1 MPVPEYIHNNSG
13 VYLTTG
19 PHTTY
24 ATLFISEDGCMEF
37 HDTFRG
43 TFVTGVRAFWNLHAT
58 TFGIV
63 EDLTY
68 DQLLDRISIR
78 YLPIKDAWQYPEGSA
93 KTLAKILAMTPCSWA
108 AHQQRIDAFKGG
120 EFRSRIFDYVP
131 IGTEVCYQELGGPAL
146 SLILFMDEWGLPY
159 FEYAEQRW
167 GISEKRTERFHALTH
182 VRNWYNKHIFM
193 GPVRQTHPL
202 AHLTFESGAY
212 KGMTVSTLMD
222 QSPAEWCTLMTS
234 PERPLFPHSSLLAL
248 SFHTDNLNKLFNI
261 ISETPSSS
269 ERIPPMVHLFQY
281 CMENAGF
288 LRAWPTILAA
298 FIQRVVYFHETEP
311 AIHSECK
318 KVMDLFVETT

>member
-13 VYLTTG
+13 VYITTG

-24 ATLFISEDGCMEF
+24 ASLFVTDGRMEF
-37 HDTFRG
+37 HDTFHG

-78 YLPIKDAWQYPEGSA
+78 YLPIKDAWQYPEGSS
-93 KTLAKILAMTPCSWA
+93 KTLTKILAMTPCSWA
-108 AHQQRIDAFKGG
+108 AHQKRIDAFKGG

-131 IGTEVCYQELGGPAL
+131 IGTEVCYQEPGGPAL

-167 GISEKRTERFHALTH
+167 GIHEKRTERFNALTH
-182 VRNWYNKHIFM
+182 VRNWYNKYIYS
-193 GPVRQTHPL
+193 GPVRQTYPL

-212 KGMTVSTLMD
+212 KGMSASTLMD
-222 QSPAEWCTLMTS
+222 QSPTEWCGLMTS
-234 PERPLFPHSSLLAL
+234 PERPLFPPSSLRGYDFHQHNLA
-248 SFHTDNLNKLFNI
+248 HLFNH
-261 ISETPSSS
+261 ISETPYGS
-269 ERIPPMVHLFQY
+269 ERIPPMIHLFEY
-281 CMENAGF
+281 CMGNSDF
-288 LRAWPTILAA
+288 LRAWPELLTA
-298 FIQRVVYFHETEP
+298 FIRRVVFLHETEP

-318 KVMDLFVETT
+318 KVMDFFTETT